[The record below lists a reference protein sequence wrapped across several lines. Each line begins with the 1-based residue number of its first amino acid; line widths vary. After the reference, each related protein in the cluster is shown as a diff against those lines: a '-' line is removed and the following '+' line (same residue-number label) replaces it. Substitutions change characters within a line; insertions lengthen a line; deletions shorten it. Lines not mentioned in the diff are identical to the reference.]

1 LELELDWALVLWLQ
15 QWFFCLKEGVMGE
28 KKKEEKAVSKR
39 VGGKTCMLE
48 TKRGRH
54 QVYEVLIKAIQMGLH
69 PGPACKYAGIHR
81 ATYYAWL
88 RLAKQERERIDNG
101 LAPKDVSAKYL
112 DFARAIEKAE
122 AQGELSSVARIRT
135 IAADEDVE
143 PRVRLQADTWF
154 LERAYPERW
163 GKRQAID
170 VTGETTFK
178 IVFPGMDADNNS
190 DQLEHDDDEVIDV

>member
-1 LELELDWALVLWLQ
+1 MEE
-15 QWFFCLKEGVMGE
+15 
-28 KKKEEKAVSKR
+28 KKEEKAVSKR

-69 PGPACKYAGIHR
+69 PNPACKYAGIHR
-81 ATYYAWL
+81 ATYYGWL
-88 RLAKQERERIDNG
+88 RIAKQERGRIESG
-101 LAPKDVSAKYL
+101 LPAKDINAKYL
-112 DFARAIEKAE
+112 EFADAIEKAE

-135 IAADEDVE
+135 IATDEAVE

-178 IVFPGMDADNNS
+178 IVFPGMENDNNN
-190 DQLEHDDDEVIDV
+190 DQLEHDEDEVIDV